1 MLNHFQF
8 SLTNTLKKIIYLYI
22 IYTHIYTYIY
32 LYRDIYKIG
41 KMNDKNEQMT
51 VIFICIKW

>member
-41 KMNDKNEQMT
+41 KMNDKNE
-51 VIFICIKW
+51 